1 MLTYMHYSL
10 FIHNMLSSNP
20 RPSTKRWLVEV
31 RRPAAQAGIEPST
44 IEFRAEF
51 IVNRRRNQ
59 LNHAAVVAAAAAAA
73 AAIVVSVLVT
83 ADKALGDVIFTNNR
97 RDSATKEA

>member
-1 MLTYMHYSL
+1 
-10 FIHNMLSSNP
+10 MLSSNP

>member
-1 MLTYMHYSL
+1 
-10 FIHNMLSSNP
+10 MLSSNP
-20 RPSTKRWLVEV
+20 WPSTKRWLVAV
-31 RRPAAQAGIEPST
+31 RRPAAQAGIEPRT
-44 IEFRAEF
+44 IEFMAEF
-51 IVNRRRNQ
+51 IVHRRNQ

>member
-1 MLTYMHYSL
+1 
-10 FIHNMLSSNP
+10 MLSSNP
-20 RPSTKRWLVEV
+20 WPSTKRWLVAV

-51 IVNRRRNQ
+51 IVHRRRNQ
-59 LNHAAVVAAAAAAA
+59 LNHAAVVAAA

>member
-1 MLTYMHYSL
+1 
-10 FIHNMLSSNP
+10 MLSSNP

-51 IVNRRRNQ
+51 IVHRRRNQ
-59 LNHAAVVAAAAAAA
+59 LNHAAVAVAAAT